1 MQNPEPDAI
10 PEKGNSMNIKTLEF
24 IHKLLKEKKEA
35 TQEAYKNAREILDKL
50 EEQENKD
57 FGMIDAQTEQKER
70 KWQERTEAEN
80 ALEDFENHEW
90 Q

>member
-1 MQNPEPDAI
+1 
-10 PEKGNSMNIKTLEF
+10 MNIKTLEF
-24 IHKLLKEKKEA
+24 IHKLLKEKEEA
-35 TQEAYKNAREILDKL
+35 AKEAYKNAREILDKL

-70 KWQERTEAEN
+70 KWQERMEAEN